1 MVKAQFFGVNWE
13 KVFIELIFFLLLS
26 LLKLNLFLDL
36 IVLGLIGLFD
46 LFIVRLGLW
55 LFLLLRCF
63 IIMQVWILGQ
73 GICNF
78 GTFG

>member
-1 MVKAQFFGVNWE
+1 MVKAQFFGVNWK

-55 LFLLLRCF
+55 LFLLLRSF

>member
-55 LFLLLRCF
+55 LFLLLRSF